1 MNNLEFNKIFA
12 SLLIA
17 GIIAMLCGFIA
28 KQIVHPESLEK
39 NAVLIDVAVAADA
52 GGAGAKPA
60 GPEPILAMLASADIA
75 KGQQVAKQCSACH
88 SFDKGGK
95 NMVGPNLWSVVGRK
109 KDSMAGFAYSGALE
123 TTGGPTWTYAELN
136 HFLYK
141 PKAYASGTKMNF
153 LGIKKPEDRAAIIA
167 YLHSLNDSPL
177 PWPTPAEIAAEAP
190 TESAVPAADAAAN
203 PGEGTPAASAP
214 GHENTA
220 K

>member
-60 GPEPILAMLASADIA
+60 GPEPILAMLASADVT
-75 KGQQVAKQCSACH
+75 KGQQVAKQCGACH

-109 KDSMAGFAYSGALE
+109 KDSVAGFAYSGALE
-123 TTGGPTWTYAELN
+123 KTGGPTWTYAELN

-153 LGIKKPEDRAAIIA
+153 MGVKKPEDRAAVIA

-190 TESAVPAADAAAN
+190 ATDAATQPAEEA
-203 PGEGTPAASAP
+203 PATPSP
-214 GHENTA
+214 TQEKTT